1 MDAPPGPGGAHVLL
15 ARLPAERPWPHLG
28 ATGRAAAPTSKIAAM
43 DRALLDFAVEL
54 VEEAGGIAARRFT
67 EAGVYGRRSSG
78 AAAGRRRSDRTSGT
92 PADVELE
99 DLLRARI
106 GARFPDDAVL
116 GEESGL
122 HEGTSDRRWVLD
134 PLNGTT
140 LFVQRVPTFS
150 VLLALEDADGP
161 AAAVVGYP
169 MSDEILYAGRGL
181 GCWHQ
186 VGGAEPRQVSVNDTT
201 RRRGALVG
209 MLNPHTWSEEL
220 LLALHRE
227 TFLLPWEKASLDL
240 ATGRCDALVI
250 AGYPMGYEDLAVLP
264 VLVTEAGGRVTDLH
278 GRDVLEGDGS
288 VLATN
293 GHLHDALL
301 EIVAGLP
308 HGRDFRAL
316 RP

>member
-1 MDAPPGPGGAHVLL
+1 
-15 ARLPAERPWPHLG
+15 
-28 ATGRAAAPTSKIAAM
+28 M
-43 DRALLDFAVEL
+43 DRALLDFAIEL
-54 VEEAGGIAARRFT
+54 VEEAGGIAARRFA
-67 EAGVYGRRSSG
+67 EAGPSSG
-78 AAAGRRRSDRTSGT
+78 RRSDRGSGT

-99 DLLRARI
+99 ELLRSRI

-122 HEGTSDRRWVLD
+122 HEGTSGRRWVLD

-150 VLLALEDADGP
+150 VLLAVEDAEGP

-169 MSDEILYAGRGL
+169 MSDEMLYAGRGL

-186 VGGAEPRQVSVNDTT
+186 VAGREPVRAHVSDTT
-201 RRRGALVG
+201 RLRGALVG
-209 MLNPHTWSEEL
+209 MLNPMTWSEEL
-220 LLALHRE
+220 LVALHRE
-227 TFLLPWEKASLDL
+227 TFLLPWEKGSLDL
-240 ATGRCDALVI
+240 AIGRCDALVI

-264 VLVTEAGGRVTDLH
+264 LLVGEAGGRVTDLS
-278 GRDVLEGDGS
+278 GRDVLHGDGS

-301 EIVAGLP
+301 QVVAGLP
-308 HGRDFRAL
+308 HGRDFQAL
-316 RP
+316 REPSR

>member
-1 MDAPPGPGGAHVLL
+1 
-15 ARLPAERPWPHLG
+15 
-28 ATGRAAAPTSKIAAM
+28 M
-43 DRALLDFAVEL
+43 DRALLEFAVEL
-54 VEEAGGIAARRFT
+54 VEEAGGIAARRFAD
-67 EAGVYGRRSSG
+67 AGPHGRRVG
-78 AAAGRRRSDRTSGT
+78 GRRRSDTADL

-99 DLLRARI
+99 QLLRARI

-116 GEESGL
+116 GEESGM
-122 HEGTSDRRWVLD
+122 HEGTSGRRWVLD

-150 VLLALEDADGP
+150 VLLALEDEHGP

-169 MSDEILYAGRGL
+169 MSDEILYAGRDL

-186 VGGAEPRQVSVNDTT
+186 VGGAEPRRVTVSERTT
-201 RRRGALVG
+201 ARGALVG
-209 MLNPHTWSEEL
+209 MLNPLTWSEEL

-227 TFLLPWEKASLDL
+227 TFLLPWEKGSLDL

-264 VLVTEAGGRVTDLH
+264 VLVGEAGGRVTDLH
-278 GRDVLEGDGS
+278 GRDLLDGDGS

-301 EIVAGLP
+301 ELLAGLP